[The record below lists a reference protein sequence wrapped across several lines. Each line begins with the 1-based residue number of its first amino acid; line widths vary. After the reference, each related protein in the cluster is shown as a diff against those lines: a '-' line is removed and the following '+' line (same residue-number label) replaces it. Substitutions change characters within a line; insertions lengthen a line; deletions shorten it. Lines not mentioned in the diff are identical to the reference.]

1 MDYTTTQRNESET
14 FLFCSCAGWL
24 FFFSSLRIFIG
35 LNLHLTLILAAGRSP
50 ASICCLRLLIS
61 WANTFLSS
69 SRSLRW
75 RRASSVLTITS
86 TSFRSQFC
94 KYNGHQ
100 SVENTELAE
109 MHKQSVQCRLHH
121 WTNFTLSD
129 YGAHMGVSDHT
140 ETKFNHLDSCSS
152 PLHSS
157 VLDIFTLLC
166 HLTSLLQS
174 VFQSLVSSCGLWG
187 KSLDEWLS
195 GYTWI
200 LLYSHL

>member
-1 MDYTTTQRNESET
+1 MPWMSHFFQR
-14 FLFCSCAGWL
+14 
-24 FFFSSLRIFIG
+24 SLRIFIG

-100 SVENTELAE
+100 TVENTELAE
-109 MHKQSVQCRLHH
+109 MHKQSVQCRLHQ
-121 WTNFTLSD
+121 WTSSAPSD
-129 YGAHMGVSDHT
+129 SGAHMGVSDHG
-140 ETKFNHLDSCSS
+140 EAQFYHLDSCSS

-174 VFQSLVSSCGLWG
+174 VFQPFVSCRSLWR
-187 KSLDEWLS
+187 KSLDEQLS
-195 GYTWI
+195 GYT
-200 LLYSHL
+200 